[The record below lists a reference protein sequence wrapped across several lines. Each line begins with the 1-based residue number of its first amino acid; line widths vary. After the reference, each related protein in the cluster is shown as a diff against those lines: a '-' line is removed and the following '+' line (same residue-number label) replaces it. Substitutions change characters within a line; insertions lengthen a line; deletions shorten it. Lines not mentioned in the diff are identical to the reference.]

1 MSQRTRLFR
10 LPDPYDLP
18 VSNGRFLRAVREN
31 CAFHYARCPEYRAIL
46 DHFGIPLEESMAFGD
61 GENDLPIVPDVGM
74 FASFDPVALD
84 MACADACNAQPEVPG
99 SRLAEM
105 EKGHGDHFNDNHPD
119 TNWRSCLEHAE
130 KIGLGQMA
138 YELIEVK

>member
-1 MSQRTRLFR
+1 MI
-10 LPDPYDLP
+10 D
-18 VSNGRFLRAVREN
+18 VSPFCDCHA
-31 CAFHYARCPEYRAIL
+31 
-46 DHFGIPLEESMAFGD
+46 
-61 GENDLPIVPDVGM
+61 ENDLPIVPDVGM